1 MTAEKFNPNMYPD
14 STAAKAD
21 STAIYSVDDLI
32 VDTAMVR
39 VTRAGIEIPLPRLSY
54 DFLLALC
61 TAAPRVLSTD
71 ELMHTVWPGLV
82 VSPETI
88 NQRAKLTR
96 DALGDD
102 SRTPRYLASVRGRGY
117 RMVAQVRKLDRPA
130 VDDLSAPV
138 SSAVSNNYPRRRFAV
153 ALVLAAGIL
162 GAAWWAWQQRV
173 NVVPP
178 TSQLQ
183 SPAPAVQLP
192 ARSVAVLPFD
202 DMSPQQDSQFI
213 AQGMAESLLHQ
224 MASLRDIDVISRTSS
239 FAFVG
244 RKRDVR
250 DIGRQLNARYL
261 LEGSVQHDKQQLR
274 VTAQLIDAETGTHV
288 WSMRFDRSPDDI
300 FAVQD
305 EIALEVTKALQ
316 LSLDSDASARLT
328 HRGTDNVDAYLSFL
342 RGVALLGN
350 SRVSD
355 MASAVENLSSAVRQ
369 DPRFSS
375 ALALLASAKLMAAE
389 YQGRRN
395 RDEQFL
401 DALDEARLMADR
413 AVQLDPDNGFA
424 YIERGYV
431 NAFVDLTQAQADYQR
446 GLKLSPNSARGHA
459 GLAAVL
465 FRDKLRGDEALAAL
479 DRARRL
485 DPLEPSYDVTR
496 AVFLAYARSD
506 ITGADALLT
515 QVVQRNPLYVPALSR
530 LGELKWCCEGQ
541 LAESTK
547 LLEQVLELDAQAD
560 QPRRLL
566 AHAYLSMG
574 ELAAAE
580 HVLDDAP
587 VPLAARNISLLLAR
601 GKWPQA
607 AAAAYEGYKDGTI
620 LPASELEALLAIRID
635 AHHGNVLKA
644 RRLLEDVSGVTFDA
658 ADQPLLPREPRLLDV
673 YVGFAEVLMMQGEI
687 AKGER
692 LLRLV
697 LAEIRADATRI
708 GRPNQWNYLPQSTA
722 SSLLKDYETALSS
735 VEQAMASGIGIQHHL
750 FYGLDPR
757 LDPIRKQ
764 PRFIA
769 ALQKGAANRLAQ
781 RQRLVELRRLGE
793 VPRR

>member
-1 MTAEKFNPNMYPD
+1 MHPD
-14 STAAKAD
+14 IAAAKAE
-21 STAIYSVDDLI
+21 STVIYAVDDLI

-39 VTRAGIEIPLPRLSY
+39 VTRAGVEIPLPRLSY

-71 ELMHTVWPGLV
+71 ELMHTVWPGLI

-130 VDDLSAPV
+130 GDDLSASGSP
-138 SSAVSNNYPRRRFAV
+138 AVSGKHPRRRFAV

-178 TSQLQ
+178 TSQRQ
-183 SPAPAVQLP
+183 NPAPAVSLP

-202 DMSPQQDSQFI
+202 DMSPQQDSAFI

-239 FAFVG
+239 FAFDG
-244 RKRDVR
+244 KKRDVR

-274 VTAQLIDAETGTHV
+274 VTAQLIDAETGMHV

-316 LSLDSDASARLT
+316 LSLDSNASARLT

-355 MASAVENLSSAVRQ
+355 MASAVENLSSAVKQ

-375 ALALLASAKLMAAE
+375 ALALLASAKLTTAE

-431 NAFVDLTQAQADYQR
+431 NAFVDLAQAQADYQR
-446 GLKLSPNSARGHA
+446 GLKLNPNSARGHA

-465 FRDKLRGDEALAAL
+465 FRDRLRGDDALAAL

-506 ITGADALLT
+506 ITAADALLT

-541 LAESTK
+541 LAESAK
-547 LLEQVLELDAQAD
+547 LLEQVLKLDAQAD

-566 AHAYLSMG
+566 AHAYLSMD
-574 ELAAAE
+574 EFAAARQ
-580 HVLDDAP
+580 VLDGAP
-587 VPLAARNISLLLAR
+587 VPLAERNISLLLLR

-607 AAAAYEGYKDGTI
+607 AAAAYAGYKDGNI
-620 LPASELEALLAIRID
+620 SPAGELEALLAIRID

-644 RRLLEDVSGVTFDA
+644 RRLLETVSGVTFDA
-658 ADQPLLPREPRLLDV
+658 ADQPRLPREPRLLDV

-687 AKGER
+687 ARSER

-708 GRPNQWNYLPQSTA
+708 GRPNQWNYLPQGAA
-722 SSLLKDYETALSS
+722 SSLLKDHETALSS

-750 FYGLDPR
+750 FYSLDPR
-757 LDPIRKQ
+757 LDPIRKH

-769 ALQKGAANRLAQ
+769 ALQKCTAHRLAQ
-781 RQRLVELRRLGE
+781 RLRLVELRRLGE
-793 VPRR
+793 VPVR